1 MYLTDSLTS
10 DTLTSDLCFF
20 MPVSVVII
28 TGVSGS
34 GMSSA
39 LKSFEDL
46 GYFAIDNLPA
56 QLIPTFVKL
65 CDDSMEIERTAFVV
79 DVRSREFL
87 SLFPRMHEELRE
99 RGVHVTVLFLEADD
113 EVLLRRYSETRRP
126 HPLPDQNVL
135 QAIRQ
140 ERELLSEI
148 RDLADHVIDTSE
160 QTVHTLRDVIKDRF
174 AEKGGAHELNVTIA
188 SFGFRH
194 GAPRGLD
201 MVFDVRFLRNPHFI
215 PELRPLT
222 GRDPAVIQYLQSE
235 SEVEDTIARFVDLL
249 AYLLPRFQREGKS
262 YLTVGVGCTGGRHR
276 SVMVA
281 EAINKQLNERSYK
294 SKVVH
299 RDIDKDEQ
307 RYRKREK

>member
-1 MYLTDSLTS
+1 
-10 DTLTSDLCFF
+10 
-20 MPVSVVII
+20 MPASVVII

-39 LKSFEDL
+39 LKDFEDL

-65 CDDSMEIERTAFVV
+65 CDDSSEIDRTAFVV

-87 SLFPRMHEELRE
+87 NLFPRIHDELKE
-99 RGVHVTVLFLEADD
+99 KGIDVTVLFLDADD

-126 HPLPDQNVL
+126 HPLPDQSVL

-148 RDLADHVIDTSE
+148 HNLADHVIDTSE
-160 QTVHTLRDVIKDRF
+160 LTVHTLRDAIKDRF
-174 AEKGGAHELNVTIA
+174 AEKSGGYELNVTIS

-194 GAPRGLD
+194 GLPRGLD
-201 MVFDVRFLRNPHFI
+201 MMFDVRFLPNPHFVST
-215 PELRPLT
+215 LRPLT
-222 GRDPAVIQYLQSE
+222 GRDPAVIEYLQSA

-249 AYLLPRFQREGKS
+249 GFLLPRFQREGKS

-281 EAINKQLNERSYK
+281 EAINKRLNELGYK
-294 SKVVH
+294 SEAVH
-299 RDIDKDEQ
+299 RDIRKDEE
-307 RYRKREK
+307 RYNR

>member
-1 MYLTDSLTS
+1 MPFYFL
-10 DTLTSDLCFF
+10 

-39 LKSFEDL
+39 LKALEDL
-46 GYFAIDNLPA
+46 GYFAIDNLPV
-56 QLIPTFVKL
+56 QLIPTFVRL
-65 CDDSMEIERTAFVV
+65 CDDSREIDRTAFVV

-87 SLFPRMHEELRE
+87 SLFPRIHRELKD
-99 RGVHVTVLFLEADD
+99 RGVNVTVLFLDADD

-135 QAIRQ
+135 EAIRQ

-160 QTVHTLRDVIKDRF
+160 HTVHTLRDVVKDRF
-174 AEKGGAHELNVTIA
+174 AEKGGAHELNVTLS

-194 GAPRGLD
+194 GSPRGLD
-201 MVFDVRFLRNPHFI
+201 MLFDVRFLPNPHFI

-235 SEVEDTIARFVDLL
+235 SEVDDTIARLVDLL
-249 AYLLPRFQREGKS
+249 GYLLPRFQREGKS
-262 YLTVGVGCTGGRHR
+262 YLTVGIGCTGGRHR

-281 EAINKQLNERSYK
+281 EAINRRLNEQGYK

-307 RYRKREK
+307 RYKADA

>member
-1 MYLTDSLTS
+1 
-10 DTLTSDLCFF
+10 

>member
-1 MYLTDSLTS
+1 
-10 DTLTSDLCFF
+10 
-20 MPVSVVII
+20 MPASVVII

-39 LKSFEDL
+39 LKAFEDL

-56 QLIPTFVKL
+56 QLIPIFVRL
-65 CDDSMEIERTAFVV
+65 CDESREIERTAFVV

-87 SLFPRMHEELRE
+87 SLFPRIHDELKQK
-99 RGVHVTVLFLEADD
+99 GVNVTVLFLEADD

-126 HPLPDQNVL
+126 HPLPDQNVR

-140 ERELLSEI
+140 ERELLSDI

-160 QTVHTLRDVIKDRF
+160 HTVHTLRDVVKDHF
-174 AEKGGAHELNVTIA
+174 AEKGGAHDLNVTIS

-194 GAPRGLD
+194 GSPRGLD
-201 MVFDVRFLRNPHFI
+201 MLFDVRFLPNPHFT

-222 GRDPAVIQYLQSE
+222 GLDPAVIEYLQSE
-235 SEVEDTIARFVDLL
+235 GEVEDTIARFADLL
-249 AYLLPRFQREGKS
+249 AYLLPRFRREGKS

-281 EAINKQLNERSYK
+281 EALNARLLELGYQ
-294 SKVVH
+294 SKVLH
-299 RDIDKDEQ
+299 RDIEKDDE
-307 RYRKREK
+307 RYKT

>member
-1 MYLTDSLTS
+1 
-10 DTLTSDLCFF
+10 

-39 LKSFEDL
+39 LKDFEDL

-65 CDDSMEIERTAFVV
+65 CDDSSEIDRTAFVV

-87 SLFPRMHEELRE
+87 SLFPRMHEELKE
-99 RGVHVTVLFLEADD
+99 KGVDVSVIFLEADD
-113 EVLLRRYSETRRP
+113 DVLLRRYSETRRP
-126 HPLPDQNVL
+126 HPLPDQNVI

-160 QTVHTLRDVIKDRF
+160 HTVHTLRDVIKDHF
-174 AEKGGAHELNVTIA
+174 AEKSGAHELNVTVS

-194 GAPRGLD
+194 GSPRGLD
-201 MVFDVRFLRNPHFI
+201 MMFDVRFLPNPHFV

-222 GRDPAVIQYLQSE
+222 GRDPAVIEYLQSE
-235 SEVEDTIARFVDLL
+235 SEVEDTIARFAELL

-281 EAINKQLNERSYK
+281 EAINKRLNNMGYK

-299 RDIDKDEQ
+299 RDLLKDEE
-307 RYRKREK
+307 RYK

>member
-1 MYLTDSLTS
+1 
-10 DTLTSDLCFF
+10 

-39 LKSFEDL
+39 LKAFEDL
-46 GYFAIDNLPA
+46 GYFAIDNLPT

-65 CDDSMEIERTAFVV
+65 CDDSREIDRTAFVV
-79 DVRSREFL
+79 DVRSGEFL
-87 SLFPRMHEELRE
+87 SLFPRMHDELKE
-99 RGVHVTVLFLEADD
+99 KGVDVTVLFLEADN

-140 ERELLSEI
+140 ERELLSEV

-160 QTVHTLRDVIKDRF
+160 HTVHTLRDVIKDHF
-174 AEKGGAHELNVTIA
+174 AEKSGAHELTVTIS

-194 GAPRGLD
+194 GSPRGLD
-201 MVFDVRFLRNPHFI
+201 MMFDVRFLPNPHFVAN
-215 PELRPLT
+215 LRPLT
-222 GRDPAVIQYLQSE
+222 GRDPSVIEYLQSA

-281 EAINKQLNERSYK
+281 EAINKRLNELGYRA
-294 SKVVH
+294 KVIH
-299 RDIDKDEQ
+299 RDILKDEE
-307 RYRKREK
+307 RYKGKSIGPV

>member
-1 MYLTDSLTS
+1 
-10 DTLTSDLCFF
+10 

-39 LKSFEDL
+39 LKTFEDL
-46 GYFAIDNLPA
+46 GYFAIDNLPV

-65 CDDSMEIERTAFVV
+65 CGESKEIDRTAFVI

-87 SLFPRMHEELRE
+87 GLFPRINQELQDK
-99 RGVHVTVLFLEADD
+99 GVSLTVLFLEADD
-113 EVLLRRYSETRRP
+113 DVLLRRYSETRRP

-135 QAIRQ
+135 HAIRQ
-140 ERELLSEI
+140 EREMLSEI

-160 QTVHTLRDVIKDRF
+160 HTVHTLRDVIKDHFSER
-174 AEKGGAHELNVTIA
+174 GGAHELNVTVS

-194 GAPRGLD
+194 GSPRGLD
-201 MVFDVRFLRNPHFI
+201 MLFDVRFLPNPHFV
-215 PELRPLT
+215 PELKPLT
-222 GRDPAVIQYLQSE
+222 GRDAAVIKYLQSE
-235 SEVEDTIARFVDLL
+235 SEVEDTIARLVDLL
-249 AYLLPRFQREGKS
+249 SYLLPRFQREGKS

-281 EAINKQLNERSYK
+281 DAINRRLNEMGYK
-294 SKVVH
+294 SKVAH
-299 RDIDKDEQ
+299 RDIGKDEE
-307 RYRKREK
+307 RYMSDA

>member
-1 MYLTDSLTS
+1 
-10 DTLTSDLCFF
+10 
-20 MPVSVVII
+20 MPASVVII

-39 LKSFEDL
+39 LKAFEDL

-56 QLIPTFVKL
+56 QLIPIFVRL
-65 CDDSMEIERTAFVV
+65 CDESREIERTAFVV

-87 SLFPRMHEELRE
+87 SLFPRMHAELKE
-99 RGVHVTVLFLEADD
+99 KDVNVTVLFLEADD

-126 HPLPDQNVL
+126 HPLPDQNVRH
-135 QAIRQ
+135 AIRQ
-140 ERELLSEI
+140 ERELLSDI

-160 QTVHTLRDVIKDRF
+160 HTVHTLRDVVKDRF
-174 AEKGGAHELNVTIA
+174 AEKGGAHDLNVTIS

-194 GAPRGLD
+194 GSPRGLD
-201 MVFDVRFLRNPHFI
+201 MLFDVRFLPNPHFI

-222 GRDPAVIQYLQSE
+222 GRDPAIIEYLQSE
-235 SEVEDTIARFVDLL
+235 SEVEDTIARFADLL
-249 AYLLPRFQREGKS
+249 AYLLPRFRREGKS

-281 EAINKQLNERSYK
+281 EAINSRLIELGYQ
-294 SKVVH
+294 SKVLH
-299 RDIDKDEQ
+299 RDIDKDDE
-307 RYRKREK
+307 RYKT

>member
-1 MYLTDSLTS
+1 
-10 DTLTSDLCFF
+10 

-39 LKSFEDL
+39 LKDFEDL

-65 CDDSMEIERTAFVV
+65 CDDSSEIDRTAFVV

-87 SLFPRMHEELRE
+87 SLFPHMHEELRE
-99 RGVHVTVLFLEADD
+99 RGVNVTVLFLEADN

-135 QAIRQ
+135 EAIRQ

-148 RDLADHVIDTSE
+148 RDLADHLIDTSE
-160 QTVHTLRDVIKDRF
+160 HTVHTLRDVIKDHF
-174 AEKGGAHELNVTIA
+174 AEKGGAHELNVTIS

-194 GAPRGLD
+194 GSPRGLD
-201 MVFDVRFLRNPHFI
+201 MVFDVRFLPNPHFVV
-215 PELRPLT
+215 ELRPLT

-281 EAINKQLNERSYK
+281 EAISERLNTLGYK
-294 SKVVH
+294 STVVH
-299 RDIDKDEQ
+299 QDIAKDDR
-307 RYRKREK
+307 RYKK

>member
-1 MYLTDSLTS
+1 
-10 DTLTSDLCFF
+10 
-20 MPVSVVII
+20 
-28 TGVSGS
+28 
-34 GMSSA
+34 MSSA

-65 CDDSMEIERTAFVV
+65 CDDSIEIERTAFVV

-87 SLFPRMHEELRE
+87 SLFPRMHEELKE

-174 AEKGGAHELNVTIA
+174 AEKGGAHELNVTIS

-222 GRDPAVIQYLQSE
+222 GLDPAVIQYLQSE

-249 AYLLPRFQREGKS
+249 TFLLPRFQREGKS
-262 YLTVGVGCTGGRHR
+262 YLTVGIGCTGGRHR

-281 EAINKQLNERSYK
+281 EAINKQLSDRSYN
-294 SKVVH
+294 SKVIH
-299 RDIDKDEQ
+299 RDIDRDEQ
-307 RYRKREK
+307 RYIKRDAGSEFKL

>member
-1 MYLTDSLTS
+1 
-10 DTLTSDLCFF
+10 

-39 LKSFEDL
+39 LKDFEDL

-56 QLIPTFVKL
+56 QLIPTFVRL
-65 CDDSMEIERTAFVV
+65 CDESREIERTAFVV

-87 SLFPRMHEELRE
+87 SVFPRTHSELKQ
-99 RGVHVTVLFLEADD
+99 RGVNVTVLFLEADD

-126 HPLPDQNVL
+126 HPLPDQDVR

-140 ERELLSEI
+140 ERELLSDI

-160 QTVHTLRDVIKDRF
+160 HTVHTLRDVIKDRF
-174 AEKGGAHELNVTIA
+174 AEKGGAHELNVTVS

-194 GAPRGLD
+194 GSPRGLD
-201 MVFDVRFLRNPHFI
+201 MLFDVRFLPNPHFI
-215 PELRPLT
+215 QELRPLT
-222 GRDPAVIQYLQSE
+222 GRDPGVIDYLHSQ

-281 EAINKQLNERSYK
+281 EALNSRLNQLGYHSR
-294 SKVVH
+294 VLH
-299 RDIDKDEQ
+299 RDIDKDD
-307 RYRKREK
+307 EKYKKII

>member
-1 MYLTDSLTS
+1 
-10 DTLTSDLCFF
+10 

-39 LKSFEDL
+39 LKDFEDL

-65 CDDSMEIERTAFVV
+65 CDDSSEIDRTAFVV

-87 SLFPRMHEELRE
+87 SLFPHMHEELKE
-99 RGVHVTVLFLEADD
+99 RGVNVTVLFLEADD
-113 EVLLRRYSETRRP
+113 DVLLRRYSETRRP
-126 HPLPDQNVL
+126 HPLPDQNVR

-160 QTVHTLRDVIKDRF
+160 HTVHTLRDVIKDHF
-174 AEKGGAHELNVTIA
+174 SEKSGAHELNVTIS

-194 GAPRGLD
+194 GSPRGLD
-201 MVFDVRFLRNPHFI
+201 MMLDVRFLPNPHFI
-215 PELRPLT
+215 ADLRPLT
-222 GRDPAVIQYLQSE
+222 GRDPEVIQYLQSE

-249 AYLLPRFQREGKS
+249 SYLLPRFQREGKS

-281 EAINKQLNERSYK
+281 EAINKRLNEQGYRSR
-294 SKVVH
+294 VVH
-299 RDIDKDEQ
+299 RDTLKDEE
-307 RYRKREK
+307 RYR

>member
-1 MYLTDSLTS
+1 
-10 DTLTSDLCFF
+10 

-39 LKSFEDL
+39 LKDFEDL

-56 QLIPTFVKL
+56 QIIPTFVKL
-65 CDDSMEIERTAFVV
+65 CDDSSEIDRTAFVV

-87 SLFPRMHEELRE
+87 SLFPRMHEELKE
-99 RGVHVTVLFLEADD
+99 RGVNVTVLFLEADD
-113 EVLLRRYSETRRP
+113 DVLLRRYSETRRP
-126 HPLPDQNVL
+126 HPLPDQNVR

-160 QTVHTLRDVIKDRF
+160 HTVHTLRDEIKDHF
-174 AEKGGAHELNVTIA
+174 SEKSGAHELNVTIS

-194 GAPRGLD
+194 GSARGLD
-201 MVFDVRFLRNPHFI
+201 MMFDVRFLPNPHFI
-215 PELRPLT
+215 AELRPLT
-222 GRDPAVIQYLQSE
+222 GRDPEVIQYLQSE

-249 AYLLPRFQREGKS
+249 SYLLPRFQREGKS

-281 EAINKQLNERSYK
+281 EAINKRLNEQGYR

-299 RDIDKDEQ
+299 RDTLKDEE
-307 RYRKREK
+307 RYKEYRTYRIYINHSSPMIVA

>member
-1 MYLTDSLTS
+1 
-10 DTLTSDLCFF
+10 
-20 MPVSVVII
+20 MPVPVIII

-39 LKSFEDL
+39 LKDFEDL

-65 CDDSMEIERTAFVV
+65 CDDSSEIDRIAFVV

-87 SLFPRMHEELRE
+87 SLFPRMHEELEE
-99 RGVHVTVLFLEADD
+99 RGVDVRVLFLEADD

-126 HPLPDQNVL
+126 HPLPDQNVR

-160 QTVHTLRDVIKDRF
+160 HTVHSLRDVIKDHF
-174 AEKGGAHELNVTIA
+174 AEQGDAHELNVTIS

-201 MVFDVRFLRNPHFI
+201 MMFDVRFLPNPHFVA
-215 PELRPLT
+215 ELRPLT
-222 GRDPAVIQYLQSE
+222 GRDSPVIEYLQSE
-235 SEVEDTIARFVDLL
+235 SEVEDTIARFADLL

-281 EAINKQLNERSYK
+281 ESINKRLNELGYK
-294 SKVVH
+294 SRVVH
-299 RDIDKDEQ
+299 RDILKDED
-307 RYRKREK
+307 RYKKI

>member
-1 MYLTDSLTS
+1 
-10 DTLTSDLCFF
+10 

-39 LKSFEDL
+39 LKAFEDL

-56 QLIPTFVKL
+56 QLIPTFVRL
-65 CDDSMEIERTAFVV
+65 CDDSSEIDRTAFVV

-87 SLFPRMHEELRE
+87 SVFPRIHEELND
-99 RGVHVTVLFLEADD
+99 RGVNVTVLFLEADD
-113 EVLLRRYSETRRP
+113 EVLLRRFSETRRP

-135 QAIRQ
+135 EAIRH
-140 ERELLSEI
+140 ERKMLSEI

-160 QTVHTLRDVIKDRF
+160 HTVHTLRDVVKDHF
-174 AEKGGAHELNVTIA
+174 AEKSGAHELNVTIS

-194 GAPRGLD
+194 GSPRGLD
-201 MVFDVRFLRNPHFI
+201 MLFDVRFLPNPHFVSD
-215 PELRPLT
+215 LRPLT
-222 GRDPAVIQYLQSE
+222 GRDGAVIEYLQSE

-281 EAINKQLNERSYK
+281 EAINRKLNEQGYR

-299 RDIDKDEQ
+299 RDIEKDEQ
-307 RYRKREK
+307 RYKSDE

>member
-1 MYLTDSLTS
+1 
-10 DTLTSDLCFF
+10 

-56 QLIPTFVKL
+56 QLIPIFVKL
-65 CDDSMEIERTAFVV
+65 CDDSIEIDRTAFVV

-99 RGVHVTVLFLEADD
+99 KGVHVTVLFLEADD

-174 AEKGGAHELNVTIA
+174 AEKGGAHELNVTIS

-222 GRDPAVIQYLQSE
+222 GCDPAVIQYLQSE

-262 YLTVGVGCTGGRHR
+262 YLTVGIGCTGGRHR

-307 RYRKREK
+307 RYRKRDA

>member
-1 MYLTDSLTS
+1 
-10 DTLTSDLCFF
+10 
-20 MPVSVVII
+20 MPASVVII

-39 LKSFEDL
+39 LKAFEDL

-56 QLIPTFVKL
+56 QLIPIFVRL
-65 CDDSMEIERTAFVV
+65 CDESREIDRTAFVV

-87 SLFPRMHEELRE
+87 SLFPRIHDELKQK
-99 RGVHVTVLFLEADD
+99 GVNVTVLFLEADD

-126 HPLPDQNVL
+126 HPLPDQNVRH
-135 QAIRQ
+135 AIRQ
-140 ERELLSEI
+140 ERELLSDI

-160 QTVHTLRDVIKDRF
+160 HTVHTLRDVIKDHF
-174 AEKGGAHELNVTIA
+174 AEKGGAHDLNVTIS

-194 GAPRGLD
+194 GSPRGLD
-201 MVFDVRFLRNPHFI
+201 MLFDVRFLPNPHFT

-222 GRDPAVIQYLQSE
+222 GLDPAVIEYLQSE
-235 SEVEDTIARFVDLL
+235 GEVEDTIARFADLL
-249 AYLLPRFQREGKS
+249 AYLLPRFRREGKS

-281 EAINKQLNERSYK
+281 EALNSRLIGLGYQ
-294 SKVVH
+294 SKVLH
-299 RDIDKDEQ
+299 RDIEKDDE
-307 RYRKREK
+307 RYKI

>member
-1 MYLTDSLTS
+1 
-10 DTLTSDLCFF
+10 

-39 LKSFEDL
+39 LKDFEDL

-65 CDDSMEIERTAFVV
+65 CDDSNEIDRTAFVV
-79 DVRSREFL
+79 DVRSGEFL
-87 SLFPRMHEELRE
+87 SLVPRIYEELKE
-99 RGVHVTVLFLEADD
+99 KGVDVTVLFLDADD

-126 HPLPDQNVL
+126 HPLPDQGVL

-160 QTVHTLRDVIKDRF
+160 HTVHTLRDAIKDRF
-174 AEKGGAHELNVTIA
+174 AEKSSAHELNVTIS

-194 GAPRGLD
+194 GLPRGLD
-201 MVFDVRFLRNPHFI
+201 MMFDVRFLPNPHFVSS
-215 PELRPLT
+215 LRPLT
-222 GRDPAVIQYLQSE
+222 GRDPAVIEYLQSA

-249 AYLLPRFQREGKS
+249 EYLLPRFQREGKS

-276 SVMVA
+276 SVMIA
-281 EAINKQLNERSYK
+281 EAINKRLNELGYK
-294 SKVVH
+294 SEVVH
-299 RDIDKDEQ
+299 RDIHKDEE
-307 RYRKREK
+307 RYKR